1 MCGEH
6 ERFFTA
12 WGAAKGSSPHVR
24 GALFFQ
30 LVQVLIVGIIPACAG
45 STLVLPW
52 LFRCLRDHPRMC
64 GEHSV
69 PGISLCNHTGSSP
82 HVRGAPTG
90 LSAQFL
96 HPGIIPACA
105 GSTDCIHAQVL
116 RHWDHPR
123 MCGEHDHTEP
133 LHLHR
138 SGSSPHVRG
147 ARHLCQSFSRI

>member
-45 STLVLPW
+45 STNRIKCAI
-52 LFRCLRDHPRMC
+52 FA
-64 GEHSV
+64 
-69 PGISLCNHTGSSP
+69 PG
-82 HVRGAPTG
+82 
-90 LSAQFL
+90 
-96 HPGIIPACA
+96 
-105 GSTDCIHAQVL
+105 
-116 RHWDHPR
+116 DHPR

-147 ARHLCQSFSRI
+147 ALATCLATVLLSGIIPACAGSTWNHSIRRRRRRDHPRMCGEHTDTSRAMSGQSGSSPHVRGAPIWITT